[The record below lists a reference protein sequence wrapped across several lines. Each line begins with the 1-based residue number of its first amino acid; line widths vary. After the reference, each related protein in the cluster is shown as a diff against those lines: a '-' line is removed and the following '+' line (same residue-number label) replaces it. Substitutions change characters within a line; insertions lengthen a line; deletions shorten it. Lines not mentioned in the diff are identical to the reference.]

1 MMHLDES
8 TRAELVREI
17 AQTLAKTQRLAFASD
32 FHAFAEGRQLTLA
45 GVTFETFAKGPN
57 TKRSDGDVVAH
68 AIVMALV
75 AAVNQ
80 GDIDDWFPD
89 TGETGVRSIEYLP
102 SMRQRL
108 IEPKHL
114 VLGTVDVTILCGE
127 QPRMKRHLP
136 QMQRNI
142 AEGLGISLDQV
153 HVKASSMDG
162 QDEIARLEGIEA
174 RVLISLWQGL

>member
-1 MMHLDES
+1 MMHLDEPS
-8 TRAELVREI
+8 RAELVREI
-17 AQTLAKTQRLAFASD
+17 ALTLAKKQRLAFASD
-32 FHAFAEGRQLTLA
+32 FHAFAERRPLTLA
-45 GVTFETFAKGPN
+45 GVTFDTFPKGPN
-57 TKRSDGDVVAH
+57 TRRSDGDVVAH
-68 AIVMALV
+68 TIVMALV

-89 TGETGVRSIEYLP
+89 TGETGVRSIEDFP
-102 SMRQRL
+102 SMSQRL

-114 VLGTVDVTILCGE
+114 VLGTVDVTILCVGH
-127 QPRMKRHLP
+127 PRMKRHLP

-142 AEGLGISLDQV
+142 ADGLGISLDQV